1 MPHDPLLAVRY
12 MLDHAREASAL
23 AANRSRADLESDRAF
38 NLQLTRL
45 MEIIGESSRRVPQ
58 EFRLKYP
65 ETDWRGFAG
74 LRDVLIHKFD
84 AIDYE
89 IFWDIVQNELPT
101 FIVQLETIL
110 ERET

>member
-1 MPHDPLLAVRY
+1 
-12 MLDHAREASAL
+12 MLDHAREAGAL

-45 MEIIGESSRRVPQ
+45 MEIVGESSRRVHR
-58 EFRLKYP
+58 EFRLQYP

-89 IFWDIVQNELPT
+89 TLWRIVQNELPAL
-101 FIVQLETIL
+101 IDQLEAIL
-110 ERET
+110 EREA

>member
-1 MPHDPLLAVRY
+1 

-23 AANRSRADLESDRAF
+23 AANRSRADLESDRPF

-45 MEIIGESSRRVPQ
+45 MEIIGESSRRIPQ